1 MIKAPVS
8 LQDLRRRYTSR
19 GRPTRSEV
27 LGFANLET
35 ELPLEA
41 VE

>member
-8 LQDLRRRYTSR
+8 LQDLRRKIYLKVK
-19 GRPTRSEV
+19 SEKAWRFCKEP
-27 LGFANLET
+27 LWFRLEQ
-35 ELPLEA
+35 